1 MRPWLGR
8 MTAAVTAAILA
19 TCLAVTPA
27 SAEPDDAARQFIT
40 SLADRAIQAL
50 TTSDIPR
57 AERIRRFRTL
67 FNDHFAVN
75 DIGKWV
81 LGRHWSRTT
90 PAEQTEYLR
99 LFEDYI
105 VASYVDRF
113 AAYTGEKLRIVRTVT
128 EGDGRATVFSE
139 ITLPESGKTPIRVD
153 WRVAGVAPAIKIVD
167 LVVEGVSMSTTL
179 RSEFGSIV
187 RRDGGKIDG
196 LLTVLRD
203 KTASIKAAQ

>member
-1 MRPWLGR
+1 
-8 MTAAVTAAILA
+8 MTAVIVAFFLA
-19 TCLAVTPA
+19 TCLTVTPA
-27 SAEPDDAARQFIT
+27 SSAERDDAARQFIA

-50 TTSDIPR
+50 TTADIER

-67 FNDHFAVN
+67 FNDHFAVE

-81 LGRHWSRTT
+81 LGRYWTRAT

-113 AAYTGEKLRIVRTVT
+113 ATYTGEQLRITRALT
-128 EGDGRATVFSE
+128 EEGERATVFSE
-139 ITLPESGKTPIRVD
+139 IALPGGGKTPVRVD
-153 WRVAGVAPAIKIVD
+153 WRVEGEVGRLKVTD

-179 RSEFGSIV
+179 RSEFASIM
-187 RRDGGKIDG
+187 RRDGGKLDG
-196 LLTVLRD
+196 LFAVLRE
-203 KTASIKAAQ
+203 KTAAIKAAK

>member
-1 MRPWLGR
+1 

-27 SAEPDDAARQFIT
+27 SAGPDDAARQFIT

-67 FNDHFAVN
+67 FNDHFAVD

>member
-1 MRPWLGR
+1 